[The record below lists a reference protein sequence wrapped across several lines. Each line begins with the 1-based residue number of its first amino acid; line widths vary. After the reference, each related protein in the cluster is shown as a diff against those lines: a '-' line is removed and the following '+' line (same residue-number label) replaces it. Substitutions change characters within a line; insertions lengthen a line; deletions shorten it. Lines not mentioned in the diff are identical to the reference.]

1 MAQILKGA
9 PVAAAID
16 AATAERSAALAERG
30 IVPTIAILRVGERED
45 DVYYENAAAK
55 RCGKLGINVVKFTLP
70 ATVSQQD
77 VIDCVE
83 KINSDDSIH
92 GALIFRPM
100 PKSLDEEAVR
110 QSLRPEKDIDG
121 ITDISMAGVFTGTKS
136 GFAPC
141 TAQSCM
147 EILKF
152 YGIDPKGKKAVV
164 LGRSLVIGRPVAM
177 MLMEANA
184 TVTICHTRTENISIE
199 TKNAD
204 IVIAAVGR
212 AKVAGE
218 EYFRAGQVV
227 LDVGMNA
234 LPDGKMCGDVDF
246 EAAEKVVSAITPVPG
261 GVGSVTTSVL
271 LRHVVE
277 AAERK

>member
-1 MAQILKGA
+1 MAEILKGA
-9 PVAAAID
+9 PVAAQLD
-16 AATAERSAALAERG
+16 AETLLRAAALTEKG
-30 IVPTIAILRVGERED
+30 TVPTLAILRVGDRPD
-45 DVYYENAAAK
+45 DVYYENAASK
-55 RCGKLGINVVKFTLP
+55 RCAKLGINTVKFTLP
-70 ATVSQQD
+70 ADACQSEVMEA
-77 VIDCVE
+77 VE

-100 PKSLDEEAVR
+100 PKEIDEEAVR
-110 QSLRPEKDIDG
+110 QALRPEKDVDG

-152 YGIDPKGKKAVV
+152 YGIDPKGKKAAV

-177 MLMEANA
+177 MLMQENA
-184 TVTICHTRTENISIE
+184 TVTICHTKTANIAEEAKS
-199 TKNAD
+199 AD
-204 IVIAAVGR
+204 IVITAVGR
-212 AKVAGE
+212 AKIAGADH
-218 EYFRAGQVV
+218 FRPGQVV

-234 LPDGKMCGDVDF
+234 LPDGKMCGDADF
-246 EAAEKVVSAITPVPG
+246 DEAEKIVDAITPVPG

-277 AAERK
+277 AAEKK

>member
-1 MAQILKGA
+1 MAEILKGA

-16 AATAERSAALAERG
+16 AETAERAAVLTAKG
-30 IVPTIAILRVGERED
+30 KTPTLAILRVGERPD
-45 DVYYENAAAK
+45 DVYYENAASK
-55 RCGKLGINVVKFTLP
+55 RCAKLGINTVKFTFS
-70 ATVSQQD
+70 ADASQREVMD
-77 VIDCVE
+77 AVE
-83 KINSDDSIH
+83 KINTDDSIH

-100 PKSLDEEAVR
+100 PKSIDEEAVR
-110 QSLRPEKDIDG
+110 QALSPEKDVDG
-121 ITDISMAGVFTGTKS
+121 ITDISMAGVFTGS
-136 GFAPC
+136 ERGFAPC

-152 YGIDPKGKKAVV
+152 YGIDPKGKKAAV

-177 MLMEANA
+177 MLMAANA
-184 TVTICHTRTENISIE
+184 TVTVCHTRTENIAE
-199 TKNAD
+199 EAQKAD

-212 AKVAGE
+212 AKICGADH
-218 EYFRAGQVV
+218 FRQGQVV

-234 LPDGKMCGDVDF
+234 TDEGKMCGDVDF
-246 EAAEKVVSAITPVPG
+246 DSAELVVDAITPVPG

-277 AAERK
+277 AAEKK